1 MDLIFCL
8 CFNSEPNTEME
19 VVMGGLSLN
28 IDEPTEQTL
37 RVEEAIRHENY
48 RETPSAVYNDI
59 GDPSLALILYNT
71 STDST
76 KNT

>member
-1 MDLIFCL
+1 
-8 CFNSEPNTEME
+8 ME

-28 IDEPTEQTL
+28 IDESTEQTL

-59 GDPSLALILYNT
+59 GDPRLAPRSHFI
-71 STDST
+71 
-76 KNT
+76 